1 MARPLRI
8 EYEGALY
15 HITARGNERKNI
27 FFSKTD
33 YEKFLHY
40 VAEAKKKF
48 GIKLY
53 AYVLMSNH
61 YHLIVETPEA
71 NLSKTMQYI
80 NGSYTTYVNIK
91 RRRSG
96 HLFQGRYK
104 AIIIDRDNY
113 LLELSRY
120 VHLNPVRAKIV
131 PKPEEYLYSS
141 YKTYISK
148 NGNRIVNESQILEMI
163 SDEKGR
169 SKQEYKRFVE
179 AAIGR
184 ELDDPHKNVYGGI
197 ILGGTVFI
205 KETLRAI
212 KEKLLQKEEIAHS
225 RKLKTGYGMEEI
237 VDYITRLKNIRKE
250 EIIKNKHKEL
260 RKLTI
265 YFIKKNTGATNRQ
278 IGEYFEGIQASAV
291 SKIVERISK
300 ELINNRKLRKEFDKI
315 YRKIIDMSKM
325 SCVEN

>member
-15 HITARGNERKNI
+15 HITARGNERRNI

-61 YHLIVETPEA
+61 FHLVVETPAA

-96 HLFQGRYK
+96 HLFQGRYN
-104 AIIIDRDNY
+104 AIIIDRENY

-120 VHLNPVRAKIV
+120 VHLNPVRANMV
-131 PKPEEYLYSS
+131 QKPEEYLYSS
-141 YKTYISK
+141 YKSYILN
-148 NGNRIVNESQILEMI
+148 NGKSIVDESQILEMI
-163 SDEKGR
+163 SDKKGQA
-169 SKQEYKRFVE
+169 KLQYKRFVE
-179 AAIGR
+179 AAVGR
-184 ELDDPHKNVYGGI
+184 EPDDPHKNVYGGI
-197 ILGGTVFI
+197 ILGGTAFI
-205 KETLRAI
+205 KDTLKTI
-212 KEKLLQKEEIAHS
+212 KAELLQKDEIAHS
-225 RKLKTGYGMEEI
+225 RKLKTGYGIEEI
-237 VDYITRLKNIRKE
+237 VDCIARFNKISKE
-250 EIIKNKHKEL
+250 EIVKNNHREL

-278 IGEYFEGIQASAV
+278 IGEYFGGIQSSAV
-291 SKIVERISK
+291 SKIVERISN
-300 ELINNRKLRKEFDKI
+300 ELVNNRKLRKVIVNIE
-315 YRKIIDMSKM
+315 REMSH
-325 SCVEN
+325 VEN

>member
-27 FFSKTD
+27 YFSRID

-61 YHLIVETPEA
+61 YHLVVETPEA

-120 VHLNPVRAKIV
+120 VHLNPLRAKIV
-131 PKPEEYLYSS
+131 QKPEEYLYSS
-141 YKTYISK
+141 YKAYISK
-148 NGNRIVNESQILEMI
+148 NGNQMVNESQILEMI
-163 SDEKGR
+163 SDEKDR
-169 SKQEYKRFVE
+169 AKQEYKRFVE
-179 AAIGR
+179 AAIGG
-184 ELDDPHKNVYGGI
+184 EPGDPHKNVYGGI
-197 ILGGTVFI
+197 ILGGTAFI
-205 KETLRAI
+205 KETLRTI
-212 KEKLLQKEEIAHS
+212 KEELLQKEEIAHS
-225 RKLKTGYGMEEI
+225 RKLKTAYDIEEI
-237 VDYITRLKNIRKE
+237 VDYIATLNNISKEAIVKN
-250 EIIKNKHKEL
+250 NNKEL

-265 YFIKKNTGATNRQ
+265 YFIKKKTGATNRQ
-278 IGEYFEGIQASAV
+278 IGEYFEAIKASAV

-300 ELINNRKLRKEFDKI
+300 ELVNNRKLRKEFDKVD
-315 YRKIIDMSKM
+315 RKM
-325 SCVEN
+325 SIVEN